1 MLLNWRLRVTTTI
14 QLMHARSGL
23 ARTGFYGFSGTSLCF
38 GGVPAIARGDVV
50 MGLGICL
57 IGGVFAFLVALGL
70 GPLGLP
76 LGWLVVGGVWGSVYN
91 RIYTTRLIAR
101 GYKLADSDEN
111 NARAQ
116 RALGLQDTVAV
127 QRAG

>member
-1 MLLNWRLRVTTTI
+1 MTTTI

-23 ARTGFYGFSGTSLCF
+23 ARTGFYGFSWTSLLF
-38 GGVPAIARGDVV
+38 GGLPAISRGDVV
-50 MGLGICL
+50 IGAGICML
-57 IGGVFAFLVALGL
+57 GGVLALLVAFGL

-76 LGWLVVGGVWGSVYN
+76 LGWLAVGGVWGSVYN

-101 GYKLADSDEN
+101 GYKLADSDED

-116 RALGLQDTVAV
+116 RALGLQDEAATS
-127 QRAG
+127 RAG